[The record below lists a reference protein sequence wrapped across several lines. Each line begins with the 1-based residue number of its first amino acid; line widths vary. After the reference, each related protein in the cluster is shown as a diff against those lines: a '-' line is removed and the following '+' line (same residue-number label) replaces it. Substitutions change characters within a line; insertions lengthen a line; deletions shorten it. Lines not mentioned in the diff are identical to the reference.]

1 MCLLSKINTV
11 YTYRITQKYIL
22 GYMHSYEISIILKIL
37 FKYMD
42 YIHYMS
48 ILTDVFNIHN

>member
-1 MCLLSKINTV
+1 
-11 YTYRITQKYIL
+11 
-22 GYMHSYEISIILKIL
+22 MHSYESSIILNIL

>member
-1 MCLLSKINTV
+1 
-11 YTYRITQKYIL
+11 
-22 GYMHSYEISIILKIL
+22 MHSYESTIFLKIL

>member
-1 MCLLSKINTV
+1 
-11 YTYRITQKYIL
+11 
-22 GYMHSYEISIILKIL
+22 MHSYENSIILKIL

-42 YIHYMS
+42 YILYMS

>member
-1 MCLLSKINTV
+1 
-11 YTYRITQKYIL
+11 
-22 GYMHSYEISIILKIL
+22 MHSYEISIILKIL

-48 ILTDVFNIHN
+48 ILTDVFIFIIDCEERRNYQFLHI

>member
-1 MCLLSKINTV
+1 
-11 YTYRITQKYIL
+11 
-22 GYMHSYEISIILKIL
+22 MHSYESTIFLKIL
-37 FKYMD
+37 IKYMD